1 MPGRPLWIIPSSSS
15 DSSTDSVPGD
25 DLPLPR
31 AVHQKPNRFQPVLDR
46 FEYITKN
53 AAEIQSDLLHSIIRE
68 NASCEYLQQFAGIES
83 LLPPVVVDGTGC
95 HEEVSGKMICQD
107 EDHGIQ
113 RFQKTVPLV
122 THADIMPFIQRI
134 AEHGNDGC
142 FPQGLLTA
150 APVEGL
156 CLSSG
161 TTDTK
166 AKYLLYHHG
175 LREGTLEVASIAA
188 AFREG

>member
-1 MPGRPLWIIPSSSS
+1 MPGRPLRIIPSSSS
-15 DSSTDSVPGD
+15 SSNSDPDSD
-25 DLPLPR
+25 DHLPLPS

-68 NASCEYLQQFAGIES
+68 NASCEYLQQFDGIES
-83 LLPPVVVDGTGC
+83 LLPPLVVDGTGC
-95 HEEVSGKMICQD
+95 HEVTGKLIQD
-107 EDHGIQ
+107 ADHHGIQ

-134 AEHGNDGC
+134 AEHGNDGL
-142 FPQGLLTA
+142 PRGLLTA

-166 AKYLLYHHG
+166 AKFLLYHHG
-175 LREGTLEVASIAA
+175 LRERTLEVASIAA